1 MRSYLFEEVHVQLCS
16 FVINITES
24 MNGNFH
30 DTSFRRAFPLWSTC
44 MFLDRRIWASKHLH
58 AMMMQRRFLLT
69 SFLSFVQLFKLGI
82 MSGTEGH
89 IEYIPFTSVQKKII
103 NRSLYFYFSLI
114 LFLSNFKFSNV
125 LATTNT
131 KLRD

>member
-1 MRSYLFEEVHVQLCS
+1 
-16 FVINITES
+16 
-24 MNGNFH
+24 
-30 DTSFRRAFPLWSTC
+30 
-44 MFLDRRIWASKHLH
+44 
-58 AMMMQRRFLLT
+58 
-69 SFLSFVQLFKLGI
+69 

-103 NRSLYFYFSLI
+103 NRSLYFHFSLI